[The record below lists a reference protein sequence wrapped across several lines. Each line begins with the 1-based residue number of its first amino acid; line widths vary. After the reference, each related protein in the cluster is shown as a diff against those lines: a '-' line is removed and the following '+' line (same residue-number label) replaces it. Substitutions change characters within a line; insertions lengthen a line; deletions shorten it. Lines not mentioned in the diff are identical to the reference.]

1 MDKFKGLRLKWQDD
15 IKLDKGHTLQEV
27 VGKDSQ
33 VKNML
38 VDYVGEKQKSDGDV
52 TVEMIVETLS
62 EEFPEFMLAIAEE
75 NWIRG
80 YEQAL
85 TDVSLGQSISKSRE
99 EENNSENEE

>member
-1 MDKFKGLRLKWQDD
+1 
-15 IKLDKGHTLQEV
+15 
-27 VGKDSQ
+27 
-33 VKNML
+33 
-38 VDYVGEKQKSDGDV
+38 
-52 TVEMIVETLS
+52 MIVETLS

-85 TDVSLGQSISKSRE
+85 TDVNLGQRISEARE